1 MCKLHTNLLT
11 GAEEGAIRTAILYIS
26 DLQRDY
32 DPISTLFS
40 ILIPDYSLVQIYISS
55 PWWLSHFRA
64 YHFFQAMARWKR
76 PLSRIFLE
84 LKNMFPAAEYL
95 LHLYGRRLFTAR
107 ESKNFYSNRET
118 ALLSTIELYAILRNM
133 DSLET
138 VDHSVV
144 SHAQRALE
152 TELMLLCAKA
162 YGNKTFSRETFMDHT
177 TNMPN
182 ANGWTVLMATHYVPK
197 VSTVLPKLPRSLLE
211 FSGGLPIRNQRY
223 SPTHKHCLDKPP
235 SLDDNHHELYSSKG
249 SYECICSRTL
259 SFLPVGLLSSF
270 GYTDESFFK
279 SFHDTKHPNYVACRL
294 ITIIFKPGDETAVA
308 LRPLLPIMIS
318 TSLVLSFDFLSKT
331 DIELS
336 SKADFVETLSM
347 SNCGSER
354 FQAPKAGL
362 LEYALRC
369 RDQKTFWSSPNRTL
383 VFALVLAAA
392 PLILYEFVIWFRKK
406 RIPITP
412 TTKSLDIL
420 SVSNYILYLLSI
432 HVLIELLFYRK

>member
-1 MCKLHTNLLT
+1 LHTNFLT
-11 GAEEGAIRTAILYIS
+11 EAEKGAFSAVIPNLTSLYRDIEAIN
-26 DLQRDY
+26 
-32 DPISTLFS
+32 TLFQ
-40 ILIPDYSLVQIYISS
+40 ILEPIYPTIHTSTFS
-55 PWWLSHFRA
+55 PWWKEHFEA
-64 YHFFQAMARWKR
+64 CHFFQAMARWKR
-76 PLSRIFLE
+76 PLSRIFPK
-84 LKNMFPAAEYL
+84 LKNTFPAAEYL

-118 ALLSTIELYAILRNM
+118 ALLSTIELYTILRNI

-138 VDHSVV
+138 VDRSVV

-162 YGNKTFSRETFMDHT
+162 YGNKTFSKETFMDHT

-211 FSGGLPIRNQRY
+211 FSGGVPIRNQRY
-223 SPTHKHCLDKPP
+223 SPTHKQCLDKPP

-270 GYTDESFFK
+270 GYTDESFSK
-279 SFHDTKHPNYVACRL
+279 SFHDTKHPNYVACQL
-294 ITIIFKPGDETAVA
+294 ITIEFKPGDETAVA

-347 SNCGSER
+347 SNCGSKS

-392 PLILYEFVIWFRKK
+392 PLILYEFGIWFYEKQ
-406 RIPITP
+406 IP
-412 TTKSLDIL
+412 TTTTIDLQL
-420 SVSNYILYLLSI
+420 VSNNP
-432 HVLIELLFYRK
+432 LISTLDSSAD

>member
-1 MCKLHTNLLT
+1 MCKLHTNFFT
-11 GAEEGAIRTAILYIS
+11 EAEEGAFSTVIPNLTSLYRDIEAIN
-26 DLQRDY
+26 
-32 DPISTLFS
+32 TLFQ
-40 ILIPDYSLVQIYISS
+40 ILEPIYPAIHTSTFS
-55 PWWLSHFRA
+55 PWWKEHFEA
-64 YHFFQAMARWKR
+64 YRFFQAMARWKR
-76 PLSRIFLE
+76 PLSFVFPS
-84 LKNMFPAAEYL
+84 LKMLCLAAEYGL
-95 LHLYGRRLFTAR
+95 QLCSRMLFTAR
-107 ESKNFYSNRET
+107 ESKDFYSNRET
-118 ALLSTIELYAILRNM
+118 ALRSTIKLYAILRNI

-138 VDHSVV
+138 VDRSVV

-162 YGNKTFSRETFMDHT
+162 YSNKTFSKETFMDHT

-182 ANGWTVLMATHYVPK
+182 ANGWIVLTATQYVPQT
-197 VSTVLPKLPRSLLE
+197 STVLPKFPRSLLK
-211 FSGGLPIRNQRY
+211 FSGGLAIRNQRY
-223 SPTHKHCLDKPP
+223 SPTHKQCLDKPP

-270 GYTDESFFK
+270 GYTDESFSK
-279 SFHDTKHPNYVACRL
+279 SFHDTKHPNYVACQL
-294 ITIIFKPGDETAVA
+294 ITMLFKPGDETAVA

-347 SNCGSER
+347 SYCGSER

-392 PLILYEFVIWFRKK
+392 PLILYESMIWFRKK

-412 TTKSLDIL
+412 TTDTL
-420 SVSNYILYLLSI
+420 SVSNYILSLLSI